1 MTLKRLFFNIFLFI
15 TAITSAQ
22 MAKPDVFNTKNGK
35 LTVYPLSHASLVLTY
50 NNKTIFV
57 DPVGDE
63 KIYERFASPDLILI
77 TDTHGDH
84 FSLNT
89 IQKVMGATTDVVVPL
104 AVSTQIP
111 DGMMQQISIL
121 ENRKGMHRLDFYIE
135 AIPMYN
141 LPESATSKH
150 PKGRGNGYVVDIDD
164 KRIYI
169 SGDTEDIKEMRDLMH
184 IDIAFVCM
192 NLPYTMN
199 EEQAASAVLEFQPK
213 VVYPYHYRGK
223 EQFCDVA
230 RFKSLVNQ
238 ENKNI
243 EVRLKNWYPNQS

>member
-1 MTLKRLFFNIFLFI
+1 MILKKLLFNFLLLI
-15 TAITSAQ
+15 TTITTAQ
-22 MAKPDVFNTKNGK
+22 MANPDVFKTENGK
-35 LTVYPLSHASLVLTY
+35 ISVYPINHASLVLTY

-57 DPVGDE
+57 DPVGDASTYQ
-63 KIYERFASPDLILI
+63 KFASPDLILI

-84 FSLNT
+84 FSLKT
-89 IQKVMGATTDVVVPL
+89 IEKIMGENSDLVVPL
-104 AVSTQIP
+104 QVSTQIP
-111 DGMMQQISIL
+111 DELIKQTSIL
-121 ENRKGMHRLDFYIE
+121 ENRKGMHRLNFYIE

-141 LPESATSKH
+141 LPESPTSKH
-150 PKGRGNGYVVDIDD
+150 PKGRGNGYVLDIDD

-169 SGDTEDIKEMRDLMH
+169 SGDTEDIKEMRELMH

-192 NLPYTMN
+192 NLRYTMN

-223 EQFCDVA
+223 DNFCDVA
-230 RFKSLVNQ
+230 RFKELVNN

-243 EVRLKNWYPNQS
+243 EVRLKDWYAN